1 MLRYRI
7 VAVVTIV
14 TAVLAAVTVLPSSQT
29 WAAEL
34 NTNCRIGRY
43 SGPDCDLVKDNRI
56 DNNHETV
63 TEPIMWSI
71 WFLGFISIIVVIIG
85 GFRYAT
91 SQGNQ
96 QQLQSAKNTILY
108 AVIGLVLAAVAGPI
122 IQFIADNLHLL

>member
-1 MLRYRI
+1 MMRYRI

-14 TAVLAAVTVLPSSQT
+14 TAVLAAVTVLPLSQT

-85 GFRYAT
+85 GFRYVT

>member
-1 MLRYRI
+1 MRYRI

-34 NTNCRIGRY
+34 NTNCRTGKY
-43 SGPDCDLVKDNRI
+43 SGSDCDLVKDNRI

>member
-1 MLRYRI
+1 MMRYRI

-14 TAVLAAVTVLPSSQT
+14 TAVLAAVAVLPSSQT

-34 NTNCRIGRY
+34 NTNCRSGKY

>member
-1 MLRYRI
+1 
-7 VAVVTIV
+7 
-14 TAVLAAVTVLPSSQT
+14 
-29 WAAEL
+29 
-34 NTNCRIGRY
+34 
-43 SGPDCDLVKDNRI
+43 
-56 DNNHETV
+56 
-63 TEPIMWSI
+63 MWSI